1 MVKQLFRVP
10 NMHCSGCAMILEGI
24 EDELQ
29 GIQRIDASYKKQQMH
44 VEYDETRASV
54 TQIIAAAKRHGYDA
68 VPA

>member
-1 MVKQLFRVP
+1 MIKQLFRVP

-29 GIQRIDASYKKQQMH
+29 GIQRIDASYKKQQMQ
-44 VEYDETRASV
+44 VEYDETRVSAA
-54 TQIIAAAKRHGYDA
+54 QIIAAAKRHGYDA

>member
-44 VEYDETRASV
+44 VEYDETRVSV

-68 VPA
+68 SPA

>member
-1 MVKQLFRVP
+1 MIKQLFRVP

-29 GIQRIDASYKKQQMH
+29 GIQRIDASYKKQQMQ
-44 VEYDETRASV
+44 VEYDETRVSAA
-54 TQIIAAAKRHGYDA
+54 QIIAAAKQHGYNA

>member
-44 VEYDETRASV
+44 VEYDETRVSV
-54 TQIIAAAKRHGYDA
+54 TQIIAAAKQHGYDA